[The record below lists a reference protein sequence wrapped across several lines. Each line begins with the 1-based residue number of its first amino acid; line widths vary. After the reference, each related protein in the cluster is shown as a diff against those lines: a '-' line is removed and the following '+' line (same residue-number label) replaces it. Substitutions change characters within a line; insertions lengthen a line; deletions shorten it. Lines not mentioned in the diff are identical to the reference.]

1 MMISVKDAI
10 YQKRKK
16 GKMMSVDDVKRTL
29 FKNLNITRV
38 REMAANNI
46 ATFDNRWKLFN
57 DILRM
62 DNNKKN
68 SWYML

>member
-1 MMISVKDAI
+1 MISVKDAI

-46 ATFDNRWKLFN
+46 ATFDNRWKLFI

-62 DNNKKN
+62 DNNEKN
-68 SWYML
+68 SLYML